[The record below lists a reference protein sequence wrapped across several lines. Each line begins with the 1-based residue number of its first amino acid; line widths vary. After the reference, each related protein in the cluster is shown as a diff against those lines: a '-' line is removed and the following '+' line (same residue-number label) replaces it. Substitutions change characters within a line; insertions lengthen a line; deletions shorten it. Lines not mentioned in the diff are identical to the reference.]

1 MMTSAVTAKAR
12 WIIASMAAFLLIAEM
27 APHETEEEVLDA
39 AAQQPE
45 SVATKQEEPPPV
57 RQPAPA
63 ARPTMLEL
71 LQANVKSKDQWMKL
85 VKAVPVFHVEQLE
98 EYEEVEVV
106 ATGYYAG
113 VESTG
118 KSPGHPQYGITY
130 SGVKVRR
137 DLFSTVAADPSVFPI
152 GTILHIPG
160 YGYGVVA
167 DTGSAIKGHKID
179 LYFDTKQ
186 QVFDEW
192 GKRNVTVRVIRKGN
206 GKLTESEL
214 DVLNEFIRDQSGR
227 KLSV

>member
-1 MMTSAVTAKAR
+1 MMTSAVTAKVR
-12 WIIASMAAFLLIAEM
+12 WILISMAAFLAMAESGL
-27 APHETEEEVLDA
+27 HETNEEVFGTA
-39 AAQQPE
+39 
-45 SVATKQEEPPPV
+45 VQEGEAEEAEAEEKAE
-57 RQPAPA
+57 RMMAPA

-71 LQANVKSKDQWMKL
+71 LQANVQSKEQWMKL
-85 VKAVPVFHVEQLE
+85 VKAVPVFHAEHLE
-98 EYEEVEVV
+98 HYEEVEVV

-137 DLFSTVAADPSVFPI
+137 DLFSTVAADPGVFPI

-167 DTGSAIKGHKID
+167 DTGSAIKGKKID

-192 GKRNVTVRVIRKGN
+192 GKRKVKVRVIRKGG
-206 GKLTESEL
+206 GKLTEQEL
-214 DVLNEFIRDQSGR
+214 DVLNDAIQIPNSR